1 MRIYQVYKWDNHMG
15 PSVTFFSNKAD
26 DTKSA
31 KHWAKQG
38 TIDGDVVVSVLNV
51 SSKKPDIIKLL
62 NSIDGNEGFHKATT
76 IMSYESKMVDFM
88 DSFKSAHE
96 RGEY

>member
-26 DTKSA
+26 ATKSA
-31 KHWAKQG
+31 KQWAKQG

-51 SSKKPDIIKLL
+51 SSKKPDIIELL
-62 NSIDGNEGFHKATT
+62 NGIDGNRGFYESTK
-76 IMSYESKMVDFM
+76 IMSYESKMVDFT

-96 RGEY
+96 LGEY